1 MYSGVFGV
9 ANYESTLKIK
19 KFEIADRIGQTKMQ
33 NLLDWDDILYAA
45 FLGSLIDAQN
55 SEIHKG
61 RFNMADEKI
70 NKLGWNLVLRE
81 FWGRWLRIRIW
92 NSEIKNGGSKV
103 ADQNEKLLDLDEIW
117 HSDVCRSLITSP
129 SSKFRNSKWRIQYG
143 GKKYKNRLNLDETR
157 YSGNSTFKN
166 EK

>member
-70 NKLGWNLVLRE
+70 NKLG
-81 FWGRWLRIRIW
+81 
-92 NSEIKNGGSKV
+92 
-103 ADQNEKLLDLDEIW
+103 
-117 HSDVCRSLITSP
+117 
-129 SSKFRNSKWRIQYG
+129 
-143 GKKYKNRLNLDETR
+143 
-157 YSGNSTFKN
+157 
-166 EK
+166 